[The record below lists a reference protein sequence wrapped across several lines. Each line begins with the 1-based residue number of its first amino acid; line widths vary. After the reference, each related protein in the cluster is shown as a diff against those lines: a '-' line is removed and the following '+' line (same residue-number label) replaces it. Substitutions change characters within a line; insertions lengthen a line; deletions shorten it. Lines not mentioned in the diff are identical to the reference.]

1 MLTVAATGP
10 STLARPPGTAL
21 VALGVRTRSS
31 RVPTRENVGE
41 VSNRAAQESKL
52 PRVRL
57 PRPTVLKLRCEN
69 VHLRTATA
77 ELAAIEPG
85 RAWKMARA
93 VTLLVWD
100 WERAAADVPVG
111 LDAVQFLFQVE

>member
-21 VALGVRTRSS
+21 VALGVRLRSS
-31 RVPTRENVGE
+31 RVPARENVGE
-41 VSNRAAQESKL
+41 VSNSAGVEPTQ
-52 PRVRL
+52 VRL
-57 PRPTVLKLRCEN
+57 PRATVLKLRCEN

-111 LDAVQFLFQVE
+111 LDTVQFLFQVE